1 MKCPG
6 CGRGVDSGAV
16 SIAIE
21 RGVGLRCKDCE
32 TTISYKIIVDAVSKT
47 MARKCHPSTSAEA
60 AVYFAPKRRG
70 SQLRAL
76 GFVSNNPG
84 KTANELALIAE
95 DRDSRKIGRRL
106 PELEKEGLVTRGGP
120 RECQVTGRNATIWF
134 TVGSQNQK

>member
-84 KTANELALIAE
+84 KTAN
-95 DRDSRKIGRRL
+95 KIGRRL